1 MSNINLLTPK
11 GGDEFYESVT
21 LRSLNIIGLHAQ
33 KNGDWKLVQY
43 YEKHWDELTDK
54 FTPIIKKLINDYFK
68 APLHGEPTTWAD
80 PWDVIYDQLPWSE
93 IEKEVPEDE

>member
-1 MSNINLLTPK
+1 MSNLLTPK
-11 GGDEFYESVT
+11 GGDEFYESVA
-21 LRSLNIIGLHAQ
+21 LRSLNIIGLCAR

-54 FTPIIKKLINDYFK
+54 FTPSVKKLINDYFE
-68 APLHGEPTTWAD
+68 APLKDDEPICWTP
-80 PWDVIYDQLPWSE
+80 PWNYIYENLPWEE